1 MNLVGSTARDE
12 LVVHVLDS
20 LAAADVLPHGA
31 RVVDLGS
38 GAGFPG
44 LPLAIERPD
53 LSLTLVEIREARVHF
68 LRHVVRQLGLGCAVR
83 RGSIDEPPVEAY
95 DYALL
100 KAVAPVPEAARRGV
114 QWVRDDGEVWIW
126 SRVGA
131 VESQIEG
138 AVVHPIAGESDRG
151 GILRLP
157 ARAIP
162 RGTHPSG
169 AHE

>member
-20 LAAADVLPHGA
+20 LAAAEVLPQGA

-53 LSLTLVEIREARVHF
+53 LELTLLEIREARVHF
-68 LRHVVRQLGLGCAVR
+68 LRHVVRLLGLRCSVR
-83 RGSIDEPPVEAY
+83 RGSIDEPPVEPF

-114 QWVRDDGEVWIW
+114 
-126 SRVGA
+126 
-131 VESQIEG
+131 
-138 AVVHPIAGESDRG
+138 
-151 GILRLP
+151 
-157 ARAIP
+157 
-162 RGTHPSG
+162 
-169 AHE
+169 